1 MIAQEHVQSREAG
14 ESENYFVSM
23 TDMMVGM
30 LFIFIIMLMTFALS
44 YRQREDVSQSDI
56 DALRRAVEVVDKKIE
71 DFRKVYETRA
81 RFLEDIER
89 RLRKANVQVQVDP
102 ATGVLRLGEGILFES
117 TSSKISRDGHINI
130 KKLGAVLA
138 DVLPCY
144 LGPNVHRPSG
154 CAPTRDVT
162 LESVFLEGH
171 ADSSG
176 GIQQNWDLSV
186 NRAVATYRDL
196 DADPSGV
203 TTFDNASG
211 DRLFSVS
218 GYGHFR
224 PVASNDTPAG
234 RAANRRIDLRFNMQI
249 DQSRALNEI
258 RGELRRV
265 LDRR

>member
-102 ATGVLRLGEGILFES
+102 ATGVLRLGE
-117 TSSKISRDGHINI
+117 
-130 KKLGAVLA
+130 
-138 DVLPCY
+138 
-144 LGPNVHRPSG
+144 
-154 CAPTRDVT
+154 
-162 LESVFLEGH
+162 
-171 ADSSG
+171 
-176 GIQQNWDLSV
+176 
-186 NRAVATYRDL
+186 
-196 DADPSGV
+196 
-203 TTFDNASG
+203 
-211 DRLFSVS
+211 
-218 GYGHFR
+218 
-224 PVASNDTPAG
+224 
-234 RAANRRIDLRFNMQI
+234 
-249 DQSRALNEI
+249 
-258 RGELRRV
+258 
-265 LDRR
+265 